1 MTDSKWEALY
11 EKWIRILRLQ
21 DWEVVLKTNVPPDKM
36 ALKDSAGCATFDHV
50 SKRAVI
56 EIADPQRYE
65 NGMPDFIID
74 WEQVLVHEMMHL
86 KLALLDDYAD
96 EESVQS
102 AVVHQLVDEL
112 AKSLVAAYR
121 ESTERKCV

>member
-1 MTDSKWEALY
+1 MTNWEALY

-21 DWEVVLKTNVPPDKM
+21 DWEIVLKTNVDPAKM
-36 ALKDSAGCATFDHV
+36 AAKDSAGCATFDYV

-56 EIADPQRYE
+56 EIADPQKYE
-65 NGMPDFIID
+65 NGMPDFIMD
-74 WEQVLVHEMMHL
+74 WEQVLVHELMHL
-86 KLALLDDYAD
+86 KLALVDDYGD
-96 EESVQS
+96 EESVKS

-121 ESTERKCV
+121 EGAHV